1 MHVALSVRGP
11 IARANMRLLIKA
23 NGFFVLHNCMNLVF
37 KELTSSTAVSTESPK
52 QSKGEDDD
60 DDALVEDTPDETLG

>member
-1 MHVALSVRGP
+1 
-11 IARANMRLLIKA
+11 MRLLIKA

-52 QSKGEDDD
+52 QSKGEEDDD